1 MKNTMLQWL
10 QTVAPGDFT
19 HPGAPRRVEFLPR
32 EDIVELQAVSAS
44 LRIVADGMACRYKLS
59 GNGKRAILGHLFA
72 GDICNLQAAVLK
84 KNHHPVMALTVC
96 KVVEI
101 PRAEIESILQERPDI
116 ALIMMASLARD
127 QLIAQEWHLN
137 IGRRSSDKQLAH
149 LFCEL
154 RKRMEMAGMA
164 SGSEFHLPLT
174 QEELGETLGISTVHV
189 NRVFQSLRRQ
199 SLLRLE
205 GKHIYIPDLDRL
217 EAFAEFDSG
226 YLDELFA
233 PRPER
238 GQGRRAQ
245 H

>member
-1 MKNTMLQWL
+1 
-10 QTVAPGDFT
+10 
-19 HPGAPRRVEFLPR
+19 
-32 EDIVELQAVSAS
+32 
-44 LRIVADGMACRYKLS
+44 
-59 GNGKRAILGHLFA
+59 
-72 GDICNLQAAVLK
+72 
-84 KNHHPVMALTVC
+84 
-96 KVVEI
+96 
-101 PRAEIESILQERPDI
+101 
-116 ALIMMASLARD
+116 
-127 QLIAQEWHLN
+127 
-137 IGRRSSDKQLAH
+137 
-149 LFCEL
+149 
-154 RKRMEMAGMA
+154 MA